1 MKNTL
6 KIALGAALGAA
17 MFAGGAAAAPEVEGG
32 DQLVTTCQRLL
43 EGGSAPGS
51 EGEPCKDFV
60 TGMIMS
66 QEDSLTVGEPFK
78 ARRIGPNEDETA
90 CFEMPDK
97 LSFRD
102 FATQVVSYA
111 EANPGA
117 AERPAFELA
126 ARALEAKYPCDP
138 EDLKED
144 AAGDPRIE

>member
-1 MKNTL
+1 
-6 KIALGAALGAA
+6 
-17 MFAGGAAAAPEVEGG
+17 
-32 DQLVTTCQRLL
+32 
-43 EGGSAPGS
+43 
-51 EGEPCKDFV
+51 
-60 TGMIMS
+60 MIMS

-144 AAGDPRIE
+144 ATGDPRIE